1 MTGLEEMGDMEE
13 LLEEILAQYDLEV
26 EKIGPYPGRVAFVY
40 RCRAVHAAGSAAK
53 SGRI

>member
-26 EKIGPYPGRVAFVY
+26 EKIVRTQIGRAS
-40 RCRAVHAAGSAAK
+40 CRERV
-53 SGRI
+53 